1 MQDAKYLFRLN
12 LATGKYREA
21 ARAALLIARED
32 QTAGNYRNAHDV
44 LFYMYSG
51 KLKYCTWVY
60 NKYWCRACQAQY
72 QDSFWHGL
80 QSNDSSQLY
89 HCKSRILQLYFH
101 VLTHRRSIYRCMLS

>member
-1 MQDAKYLFRLN
+1 MANVLSCKFHENYLHQDAKYLFRLN

-51 KLKYCTWVY
+51 K
-60 NKYWCRACQAQY
+60 
-72 QDSFWHGL
+72 
-80 QSNDSSQLY
+80 
-89 HCKSRILQLYFH
+89 
-101 VLTHRRSIYRCMLS
+101 SIYCLV